1 MSQLKDQTT
10 KIGLESSSSHSYIRQ
25 SEYENSSD
33 YQTDTFPNP
42 SQEFLISN
50 DNSENNRKLTLESD
64 ILSIADSIN
73 LEDRSDLRKYEKQHV
88 KLLNRKMKKKKE
100 GEIYEIDSEKR
111 KKTDE
116 IGSQL
121 GIMISNFKEG
131 MNSPK
136 SLSLIH
142 I

>member
-88 KLLNRKMKKKKE
+88 KLLNRKMKKKKK
-100 GEIYEIDSEKR
+100 GEIY
-111 KKTDE
+111 
-116 IGSQL
+116 
-121 GIMISNFKEG
+121 
-131 MNSPK
+131 
-136 SLSLIH
+136 
-142 I
+142 